1 MLLTKDISNLFAVE
15 ILVYIEMVY
24 DIFQVSP
31 LFSIHVLL
39 AMPEVSWRQRTG
51 WQN

>member
-15 ILVYIEMVY
+15 ILIYVEMVY

-39 AMPEVSWRQRTG
+39 AMPEMSWRQEKG
-51 WQN
+51 MAN